1 MCAGRYPDIFGDD
14 VATEQHYAGRADHQK
29 TLQKIPVISGQV
41 HGPEDKGGAEPGG
54 EQRSLAAQAE
64 LGVTKPEDGQK
75 RQYGDH
81 LLAKELRG
89 RFYIKED
96 ARRIG
101 GLCQHGADRVVTHLE
116 QLLQHQGNGDR
127 DQNVD
132 EGDRQ
137 HQEDIPPRR
146 RSKQCSPCLPRH
158 HGEHGQGD
166 EREQDGG
173 YKAAR
178 RGFIKCNVRRQHG
191 ETQHHPQQDQH
202 PAAARQ
208 GIWGLAIEGEV
219 PGTVALEAI
228 AITVIQY
235 RPCC

>member
-1 MCAGRYPDIFGDD
+1 M
-14 VATEQHYAGRADHQK
+14 
-29 TLQKIPVISGQV
+29 
-41 HGPEDKGGAEPGG
+41 
-54 EQRSLAAQAE
+54 
-64 LGVTKPEDGQK
+64 TKPEDGQK

-101 GLCQHGADRVVTHLE
+101 GLCQHGVDRVFTHLE
-116 QLLQHQGNGDR
+116 QVLQYQGNGDR
-127 DQNVD
+127 NQDIDAGN
-132 EGDRQ
+132 RQ

-146 RSKQCSPCLPRH
+146 RSKQRSPCLPRH

-166 EREQDGG
+166 ERKQDGG
-173 YKAAR
+173 DKAAR
-178 RGFIKCNVRRQHG
+178 RGFIKPYVRRQHG
-191 ETQHHPQQDQH
+191 KTQHHPQQDQH

-219 PGTVALEAI
+219 PGTLALEAI
-228 AITVIQY
+228 AIAVVQF
-235 RPCC
+235 RHCCRLMLTHADLR